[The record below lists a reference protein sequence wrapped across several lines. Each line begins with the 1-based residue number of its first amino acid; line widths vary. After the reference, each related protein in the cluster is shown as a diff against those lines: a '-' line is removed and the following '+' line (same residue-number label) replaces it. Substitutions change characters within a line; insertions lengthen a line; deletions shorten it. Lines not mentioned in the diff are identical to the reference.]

1 MLTKIRLRT
10 QIDNEM
16 KDGLDN
22 EFKTLRCAKQ
32 THSALGKETQL
43 SRVGAIALGH
53 HLDSQGMVQY
63 RPVPGITEEVEVS
76 RDAYSLASTIA
87 SSGEE
92 ATFEYELGLGD
103 YETPFAAHT
112 DASCAISYSLLQALT
127 AKQLD
132 SYGVIFENSAADRAA
147 VVVDIES
154 KSAAHMDR
162 ISALEIMSQLGI
174 YWLPPVEDHLEL
186 EALQEG
192 TLPNDGLDGTGDLRP
207 AMALGDAVVVKS
219 VDAMVMKV
227 AEGGVDFSDPSFAAR
242 LAGSDSDWS
251 DIASK
256 QVAIG
261 RNEELVVIMESSQL
275 GSIRTDSEHKFRT
288 PSAIQAAVWGLYGS
302 LDAPSETYDDMAAED
317 SGENFEDGSIR
328 DLGHQTKEAL
338 VIASARRDA
347 DIFSQN
353 LDNSLDLLAVHA
365 TDLMKEAMEL
375 RHDTAIVNEFLLAP
389 DLDTGEGSFVLPLTD
404 ATGAAIPFGRV
415 QEGEHACDLQIFQN
429 GVKLSEVTIAGFEL
443 WLGEAAPQTFVG
455 AHGENYQIYILKGEN
470 NEAILVCD
478 TSNGQYENGDV
489 IQIHLE
495 LSPSFAKLGAV
506 SDKLDEIVMS
516 SYLNDHGAAIVESL

>member
-1 MLTKIRLRT
+1 MLTKIRSRT

-32 THSALGKETQL
+32 TYVSLGKETQL

-53 HLDSQGMVQY
+53 IVDSEGMVQY
-63 RPVPGITEEVEVS
+63 RPQPGFTEEVEVS

-92 ATFEYELGLGD
+92 TTVEYEMDLGD
-103 YETPFAAHT
+103 YDTAYTAHT
-112 DASCAISYSLLQALT
+112 DGSCAISYGLLNVMVE
-127 AKQLD
+127 KQTD
-132 SYGVIFENSAADRAA
+132 SYATIRALSQADAMA
-147 VVVDIES
+147 VLGDIDN

-192 TLPNDGLDGTGDLRP
+192 TLPNDGLGGTGDLRP

-227 AEGGVDFSDPSFAAR
+227 EAFGVDFSDPSFTAR

-288 PSAIQAAVWGLYGS
+288 PLASQAAVWGTHGTLA
-302 LDAPSETYDDMAAED
+302 LPTEAYDDMAAED

-328 DLGHQTKEAL
+328 ALGHQTKEAL

-353 LDNSLDLLAVHA
+353 LEDSLGLLATHA

-375 RHDTAIVNEFLLAP
+375 RHDTAIVNEFLLVPAH
-389 DLDTGEGSFVLPLTD
+389 DSGEGSFVLPLKD
-404 ATGAAIPFGRV
+404 ANDINIPHART
-415 QEGEHACDLQIFQN
+415 QEGLHSCDLQVFQN
-429 GVKLSEVTIAGFEL
+429 GVKLSEATNAGFEN
-443 WLGEAAPQTFVG
+443 WLGEAAPNTFVG

-470 NEAILVCD
+470 DEAILVCD
-478 TSNGQYENGDV
+478 TANGQYALGDV
-489 IQIHLE
+489 LQIHLE
-495 LSPSFAKLGAV
+495 LRPALAKLGAV

-516 SYLNDHGAAIVESL
+516 SYLNDDGAAIVESL